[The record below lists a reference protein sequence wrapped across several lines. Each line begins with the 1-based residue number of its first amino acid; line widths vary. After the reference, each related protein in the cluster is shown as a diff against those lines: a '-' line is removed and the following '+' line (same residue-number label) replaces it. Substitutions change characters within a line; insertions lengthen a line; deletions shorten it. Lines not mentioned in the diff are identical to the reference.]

1 MQGEKSLIDAA
12 GLLLESEKKPL
23 NLYDLFDRI
32 TADAGLS
39 ETAKKAAITKFY
51 TDLTISAKFV
61 YVGNNEWN
69 LKVNEKIELWEK
81 DGSFY
86 KEYTVVELPEEYK
99 EAAKPKKPKKLTKA
113 AKAKLE
119 KAEAA
124 KVEAEKV
131 EAEKVAAEKVAAEK
145 AVADAKKAEELAK
158 IVVVEDEVVGK
169 EVVAP
174 VLSADGTP
182 IVEPV
187 ASAAA
192 DGTEEE
198 NVFQEYD
205 EFDEEKYNEYM
216 DTYED
221 QYKD

>member
-1 MQGEKSLIDAA
+1 MQGEKSLIESASI
-12 GLLLESEKKPL
+12 LLENEKKPL
-23 NLYDLFDRI
+23 NLYDLFDRV

-39 ETAKKAAITKFY
+39 AEAKKAAITKFY
-51 TDLTISAKFV
+51 TDLTISAKFI

-69 LKVNEKIELWEK
+69 LKVSEKIELWEK

-86 KEYTVVELPEEYK
+86 NEYTVVELPDEYK

-124 KVEAEKV
+124 KLKAEEAEALK
-131 EAEKVAAEKVAAEK
+131 AEK
-145 AVADAKKAEELAK
+145 AQAKADKAAAKKALIEETKVIEDA
-158 IVVVEDEVVGK
+158 VVE
-169 EVVAP
+169 P

-182 IVEPV
+182 IVAPV
-187 ASAAA
+187 
-192 DGTEEE
+192 DETTGEVIEEE
-198 NVFQEYD
+198 NVLQEYD

>member
-1 MQGEKSLIDAA
+1 MQGEKSLIESAI
-12 GLLLESEKKPL
+12 LVLENEKKPL
-23 NLYDLFDRI
+23 DLYELFDRV
-32 TADAGLS
+32 TAEAGLS
-39 ETAKKAAITKFY
+39 EAGKKEAITKFY
-51 TDLTISAKFV
+51 TDLTISAKFM

-69 LKVNEKIELWEK
+69 LKVSEKIELWEK

-86 KEYTVVELPEEYK
+86 KEYTVVELPDEYK
-99 EAAKPKKPKKLTKA
+99 EAPKPKNPKKLTKA

-124 KVEAEKV
+124 EAAKVEAELAEAAKV
-131 EAEKVAAEKVAAEK
+131 EAELAEAAKVVIVEEPVVKV
-145 AVADAKKAEELAK
+145 DT
-158 IVVVEDEVVGK
+158 VVS
-169 EVVAP
+169 P
-174 VLSADGTP
+174 VINADGTP
-182 IVEPV
+182 VVEPV
-187 ASAAA
+187 AGAVA